1 MAQDATVVFTAKST
15 DRILREGGTSAW
27 RLDRNH
33 ARQRPY
39 VICTRNA
46 KADWVEGEE
55 AHRSAFLVGRVR
67 DVVPCEPTPEN
78 DETPKHRFL
87 IQFSEFAR
95 ISLPEVWSKGD
106 RNPVKYVSLEDF
118 AIDPSRLNWEQMPA
132 MADQEEHPAIV
143 GAGTVGPLS
152 IAEAKRGLA
161 LAFNV
166 APSSVEI
173 TIRG

>member
-1 MAQDATVVFTAKST
+1 MANDATLVFTAKSI
-15 DRILREGGTSAW
+15 DRILKEGGTSAW

-33 ARQRPY
+33 ARQRPF

-46 KADWVEGEE
+46 KAHWVEGQEL
-55 AHRSAFLVGRVR
+55 HRSAFLVGKVR

-78 DETPKHRFL
+78 DESSKHRFL

-95 ISLPEVWSKGD
+95 IEIEDVWSKGD
-106 RNPVKYVSLEDF
+106 RNPVKYVSLGDF
-118 AIDPSRLNWEQMPA
+118 GIDASKLNWERMPMTPEVDDKSSTIGSA
-132 MADQEEHPAIV
+132 SIA
-143 GAGTVGPLS
+143 PLS

>member
-1 MAQDATVVFTAKST
+1 MANDATLVFTAKSI
-15 DRILREGGTSAW
+15 DRILKEGGTSAW

-33 ARQRPY
+33 ARQRPF

-46 KADWVEGEE
+46 KASWVEGQE
-55 AHRSAFLVGRVR
+55 AHRSAFLVGKVL
-67 DVVPCEPTPEN
+67 DVVPCGPTPEN
-78 DETPKHRFL
+78 DESPKHRFL

-95 ISLPEVWSKGD
+95 IEIEDVWSKGD
-106 RNPVKYVSLEDF
+106 RNPVKYVSLENF
-118 AIDPSRLNWEQMPA
+118 GIDASKLNWEQMPTLSESD
-132 MADQEEHPAIV
+132 DQHRTLGPISVA
-143 GAGTVGPLS
+143 PLS
-152 IAEAKRGLA
+152 IADAKRGLA